1 MRCRVLNFLWPWAFA
16 LLLLPLLV
24 RLLPP
29 ASESLGA
36 AIRAPFSARWQ
47 RLQGEGRVSASVSTL
62 RVVGL
67 FLAWVCIV
75 TAIARPQWVG
85 EPIELPNT
93 GRDLMLSL
101 DLSGSMQI
109 RDMQVGNR
117 TISRVEAVKAIAS
130 DFTERRVGDRVGL
143 ILFGSKAYV
152 QAPLTFDTTTVTQF
166 IREAQLGFAGEDTA
180 IGDALGLAIKRL
192 RDRPAA
198 SRVLILLTDGQ
209 DTASSVE
216 PIEAAALAAQQNVK
230 VYTIGI
236 SRNLGTTSARGGEVD
251 EALLRAIAEATG
263 GEYFRARDPRELQAI
278 YGIIDQLE
286 PVEQDASTF
295 RPRRS
300 LSYWAMLAGLML
312 GSLVLLTGG
321 VLTGLVPRNVG
332 ATS

>member
-1 MRCRVLNFLWPWAFA
+1 MLEFAYPWFA
-16 LLLLPLLV
+16 LLAPLPLLV
-24 RLLPP
+24 WFLPRVTSQNQP
-29 ASESLGA
+29 
-36 AIRAPFSARWQ
+36 AIRAPFSARWRALSNTQ
-47 RLQGEGRVSASVSTL
+47 TGTFNRSWISQLV
-62 RVVGL
+62 
-67 FLAWVCIV
+67 LALIWCCLL
-75 TAIARPQWVG
+75 IAATRPQWVG
-85 EPIELPNT
+85 EPIELPNS
-93 GRDLMLSL
+93 GRDLMLAI

-109 RDMQVGNR
+109 EDMQVGNSLV
-117 TISRVEAVKAIAS
+117 SRITAVKAIAA
-130 DFTERRVGDRVGL
+130 DFAARRTGDRLGL
-143 ILFGSKAYV
+143 ILFGTKAYV
-152 QAPLTFDTTTVTQF
+152 QAPLTFDTKTVRQF
-166 IREAQLGFAGEDTA
+166 IEESQLGFAGEDTA

-192 RDRPAA
+192 RERPAE

-209 DTASSVE
+209 DTASSVD
-216 PIEAAALAAQQNVK
+216 PMEAAALAAQQNVK

-300 LSYWAMLAGLML
+300 LGYWAMLGALVI

-321 VLTGLVPRNVG
+321 LIPGLSRSHQAVN
-332 ATS
+332 A

>member
-1 MRCRVLNFLWPWAFA
+1 MLDFLWPWAFA
-16 LLLLPLLV
+16 LIVLPVLA
-24 RLLPP
+24 RFLPP

-47 RLQGEGRVSASVSTL
+47 RLEGQGRLASSVSSA
-62 RVVGL
+62 RVFGL
-67 FLAWVCIV
+67 FLAWVLIV
-75 TAIARPQWVG
+75 VAIARPQWVG

-109 RDMQVGNR
+109 RDMQVSNR

-180 IGDALGLAIKRL
+180 IGDSLGLAIKRL
-192 RDRPAA
+192 RDRPAS

-209 DTASSVE
+209 DTASSVD
-216 PIEAAALAAQQNVK
+216 PMEAAALAAEQNVK

-236 SRNLGTTSARGGEVD
+236 SRNIGSASGRNGEVD

-263 GEYFRARDPRELQAI
+263 GEYFPARDPRELQQI
-278 YGIIDQLE
+278 YAIIDLLE

-295 RPRRS
+295 RPRRALGYWFLIAS
-300 LSYWAMLAGLML
+300 LALMTLA
-312 GSLVLLTGG
+312 LVTSQWQGRSPRQATTG
-321 VLTGLVPRNVG
+321 V
-332 ATS
+332 AA

>member
-1 MRCRVLNFLWPWAFA
+1 MLDFLWPWAFA
-16 LLLLPLLV
+16 LIVLPVLA
-24 RLLPP
+24 RFLPP
-29 ASESLGA
+29 ASESLGT

-47 RLQGEGRVSASVSTL
+47 RLEGEGRLASSVSSA
-62 RVVGL
+62 RVLGL
-67 FLAWVCIV
+67 FLAWVLIV
-75 TAIARPQWVG
+75 VAIARPQWVG

-180 IGDALGLAIKRL
+180 IGDSLGLAIKRL

-209 DTASSVE
+209 DTASSVD
-216 PIEAAALAAQQNVK
+216 PMEAAALAAQQNVK

-300 LSYWAMLAGLML
+300 LGYWAMLGALVI

-321 VLTGLVPRNVG
+321 LIPGLSRSRQAVN
-332 ATS
+332 A

>member
-1 MRCRVLNFLWPWAFA
+1 MLDFLWPWAFVLIA
-16 LLLLPLLV
+16 LPLFV
-24 RLLPP
+24 RLMPP

-47 RLQGEGRVSASVSTL
+47 RLQGEGQISASVSTF
-62 RVVGL
+62 RVLGL
-67 FLAWVCIV
+67 FLAWICIV

-216 PIEAAALAAQQNVK
+216 PMEAAALAAQQNVK

-278 YGIIDQLE
+278 YTIIDQLE

-300 LSYWAMLAGLML
+300 LSYWAMLAGLCL
-312 GSLVLLTGG
+312 GSIVLLTGG
-321 VLTGLVPRNVG
+321 LLCGLRSRSGG
-332 ATS
+332 ATA

>member
-1 MRCRVLNFLWPWAFA
+1 MLDFLWPWAFVVIV
-16 LLLLPLLV
+16 LPLLV

-47 RLQGEGRVSASVSTL
+47 RLESQGRLASSVSSA
-62 RVVGL
+62 RVLGL
-67 FLAWVCIV
+67 LLAWVLV
-75 TAIARPQWVG
+75 VVAIARPQWVG

-180 IGDALGLAIKRL
+180 IGDSLGLAIKRL

-209 DTASSVE
+209 DTASSVD
-216 PIEAAALAAQQNVK
+216 PMEAAALAAQQNVK

-263 GEYFRARDPRELQAI
+263 GEDFRARDPRELQAI

-300 LSYWAMLAGLML
+300 LGYWAMLGALVI

-321 VLTGLVPRNVG
+321 LIPGLSRSRETVSG
-332 ATS
+332 

>member
-1 MRCRVLNFLWPWAFA
+1 MLEFLWPWAFI
-16 LLLLPLLV
+16 LLIVPFLV
-24 RLLPP
+24 RLVPP
-29 ASESLGA
+29 ASESIGA
-36 AIRAPFSARWQ
+36 AIRAPFTARWQ
-47 RLQGEGRVSASVSTL
+47 RLKGDSRVSANVSTL

-67 FLAWVCIV
+67 FLAWALIV
-75 TAIARPQWVG
+75 AAIARPQWVG

-152 QAPLTFDTTTVTQF
+152 QAPLTFDITTVTQF

-180 IGDALGLAIKRL
+180 IGDSLGLAIKRL
-192 RDRPAA
+192 RDRPAL

-209 DTASSVE
+209 DTASSVD
-216 PIEAAALAAQQNVK
+216 PMEAAALAAQQNVK

-236 SRNLGTTSARGGEVD
+236 SRNLGTNSARGGEVD

-295 RPRRS
+295 RPQRA
-300 LSYWAMLAGLML
+300 LGYWAMLGALCVGAI
-312 GSLVLLTGG
+312 VLLTGG
-321 VLTGLVPRNVG
+321 LIPSLVSFSRVTPR
-332 ATS
+332 

>member
-1 MRCRVLNFLWPWAFA
+1 M
-16 LLLLPLLV
+16 

-36 AIRAPFSARWQ
+36 AIRAPFTARWQ
-47 RLQGEGRVSASVSTL
+47 RLEGQGKLSANVNSARVFA
-62 RVVGL
+62 L
-67 FLAWVCIV
+67 FIAWALVV

-180 IGDALGLAIKRL
+180 IGDSLGLAIKRL
-192 RDRPAA
+192 R
-198 SRVLILLTDGQ
+198 
-209 DTASSVE
+209 
-216 PIEAAALAAQQNVK
+216 

-236 SRNLGTTSARGGEVD
+236 SRNLGTNNARGGEVD

-278 YGIIDQLE
+278 YSIIDQLE

-295 RPRRS
+295 RPRRA
-300 LSYWAMLAGLML
+300 LSYWAMLSALIM
-312 GSLVLLTGG
+312 GSMVLLTGG
-321 VLTGLVPRNVG
+321 IVSRFPSTQGVTAG
-332 ATS
+332 